1 MATDEDGTTPIDV
14 LLFLP
19 AALEQF
25 REGRDTPDASS
36 ILAAL
41 CTAVGHMR
49 HELVRRPRFY
59 DRGWRGVRC
68 LLGDGRAKLVPEGAG
83 SPVA

>member
-25 REGRDTPDASS
+25 REGRNTPDASG

-49 HELVRRPRFY
+49 HELVSRPRT
-59 DRGWRGVRC
+59 
-68 LLGDGRAKLVPEGAG
+68 PIGAG
-83 SPVA
+83 GVCAACLAMIA